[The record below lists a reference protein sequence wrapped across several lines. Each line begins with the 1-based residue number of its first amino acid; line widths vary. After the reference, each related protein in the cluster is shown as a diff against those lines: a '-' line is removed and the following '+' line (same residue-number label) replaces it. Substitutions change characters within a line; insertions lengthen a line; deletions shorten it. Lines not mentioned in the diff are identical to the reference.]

1 MTPTDYALAE
11 MAAYALLV
19 FAAVVYLFR
28 NRL

>member
-1 MTPTDYALAE
+1 MTPTDYAVAE

-19 FAAVVYLFR
+19 FAAVTYLFR

>member
-11 MAAYALLV
+11 TAAYALLV
-19 FAAVVYLFR
+19 FATVVYLFR